1 MKIRISFKLEMKYFS
16 IVLLLVMVSS
26 CAPIRVN
33 YDYEKTT
40 DFKAYKTYNY
50 YADLNTGLSELDS
63 NRLLNALD
71 HALQTNGYTLSETP
85 DFFIDIKSNEYQ
97 EAARNNVGVGLGG
110 TGGRVGGGIS
120 IGIPV
125 GQNKFNRQIV
135 FEFVDEH
142 KNGLFWQAVSES
154 SYSPNASPE
163 KREALFKA
171 IVTKILEGFP
181 PEIK

>member
-1 MKIRISFKLEMKYFS
+1 MKYLS
-16 IVLLLVMVSS
+16 ILLLLVIVTS

-50 YADLNTGLSELDS
+50 YANLNTGMSELD
-63 NRLLNALD
+63 NKRLLKVLDNALQ
-71 HALQTNGYTLSETP
+71 ANGYSLSETP
-85 DFFIDIKSNEYQ
+85 DFFVDIKSSEYQ
-97 EAARNNVGVGLGG
+97 EASRSNVGVGVGG
-110 TGGRVGGGIS
+110 TGGNVGGGIS

-125 GQNKFNRQIV
+125 GQNKLNRQIV
-135 FEFVDEH
+135 FEFVDEN

-163 KREALFKA
+163 KREAQFKA
-171 IVTKILEGFP
+171 IVTKVLEGFP
-181 PEIK
+181 PEIE

>member
-1 MKIRISFKLEMKYFS
+1 MILF
-16 IVLLLVMVSS
+16 VSS
-26 CAPIRVN
+26 CVPVRVN

-50 YADLNTGLSELDS
+50 YADLNTGLSELDTK
-63 NRLLNALD
+63 RLLNVLD
-71 HALQTNGYTLSETP
+71 KAMQSNGYSLSETP
-85 DFFIDIKSNEYQ
+85 DFFIDIKSSEYQ
-97 EAARNNVGVGLGG
+97 ERSRNNVGVGVGG

-125 GQNKFNRQIV
+125 GQNKLNRQII
-135 FEFVDEH
+135 FEFVDEN

-163 KREALFKA
+163 KREVQFQA
-171 IVTKILEGFP
+171 IVTKVLQGFP

>member
-1 MKIRISFKLEMKYFS
+1 MKYIS
-16 IVLLLVMVSS
+16 ILLVVLFVSS
-26 CAPIRVN
+26 CAPVRVN

-40 DFKAYKTYNY
+40 DFKTYKTYNY
-50 YADLNTGLSELDS
+50 YADLNTGLSDLDTK
-63 NRLLNALD
+63 RLLNALD
-71 HALQTNGYTLSETP
+71 GALQSNGYLLSETP

-125 GQNKFNRQIV
+125 GQNKLNRQII
-135 FEFVDEH
+135 FEFVDEN

-163 KREALFKA
+163 KREALFKT
-171 IVTKILEGFP
+171 IVTKVLKGFP
-181 PEIK
+181 PELK

>member
-1 MKIRISFKLEMKYFS
+1 MKFFS
-16 IVLLLVMVSS
+16 ILLLLVIVSS

-50 YADLNTGLSELDS
+50 YANLDTGLSELDTK
-63 NRLLNALD
+63 RLLDVLD
-71 HALQTNGYTLSETP
+71 NEMRTNGYSLSETP
-85 DFFIDIKSNEYQ
+85 DFFIDINSSEYQ
-97 EAARNNVGVGLGG
+97 EASRSNVGVGLGG
-110 TGGRVGGGIS
+110 GGGNIGGGIS
-120 IGIPV
+120 VGIPV
-125 GQNKFNRQIV
+125 GQNKLNRQIV

-154 SYSPNASPE
+154 SYTPNATPD

-171 IVTKILEGFP
+171 IVIKVLEGFP
-181 PEIK
+181 PETKE